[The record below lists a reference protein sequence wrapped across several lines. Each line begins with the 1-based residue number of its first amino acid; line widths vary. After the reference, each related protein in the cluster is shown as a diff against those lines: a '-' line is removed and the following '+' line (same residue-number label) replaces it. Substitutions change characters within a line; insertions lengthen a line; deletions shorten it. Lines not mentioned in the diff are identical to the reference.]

1 MSKRRNDDALND
13 NTQANAKR
21 ARQPRGFRFARPPA
35 AKSASQSTVPSS
47 SSTTSNSHI
56 RTLAVGSGGRLAG
69 KRKDKSHLTSSAK
82 IIPSDP
88 DLPEDATVIPN
99 EADFPE
105 DLPEDSFQATSTDV
119 QTEPKPKRKRNNN
132 NRVCDSLL
140 TLLTWLTPIPFKVK
154 TRRVA
159 LVSRYDS

>member
-1 MSKRRNDDALND
+1 MSKCRNDDALND

-35 AKSASQSTVPSS
+35 AQSAPQSSVPSS
-47 SSTTSNSHI
+47 SSTTTNSHI

-82 IIPSDP
+82 IIPP
-88 DLPEDATVIPN
+88 DLAEDANVIPR

-119 QTEPKPKRKRNNN
+119 QTEPKPKRKRKNN

-140 TLLTWLTPIPFKVK
+140 TLLTWLTPIPCKVK
-154 TRRVA
+154 T
-159 LVSRYDS
+159 